1 MSLLR
6 VRSLADAEFLRQAG
20 LVMAA
25 ALEGTRGVHLGEAGV
40 ASLKMHTVD
49 PRRPQELHVLTGADA
64 GQVFYHRRRPGE
76 VIHLDVFHQLGA
88 VDHRAVARALARA
101 VDAWAATPGLPWP
114 RESPDRAPGRIL
126 DYVDVQTATGG
137 GRCTGSLKYGR
148 RASVRYAH
156 SNHVHIAARI
166 PREMMGLLLY
176 FVAAVEE
183 QVGLSG
189 LEIRRVEKVICDP
202 PAPPGSPDIDLSPYR
217 SLSDSLLREEIPGDR
232 ASPEVQASR
241 QLESALELAEELGG
255 VGDLQEALDALAGD
269 DGMRSL
275 AMKLAGSHRS
285 VSRFLDLLEQRG
297 LIRRDGWKVTLTPTG
312 MTLRQ
317 MVRERRREIELE
329 FRKLLRR
336 IPAPVPARARVNRRL
351 EGRPEQGR
359 GPAMRPEP
367 VEKGEWA
374 RELAVTETVVESVRR
389 GLLAPPPEAV
399 RPSRIV
405 LRPEDVRVWRHRPGN
420 PIDICLLIDAS
431 ASMAGRRL
439 RAAKFLAQHLVLAT
453 RDRVA
458 VLVFQ
463 ERQVETYVP
472 LCRSYC
478 RVEHGLSRISA
489 LGLTPM
495 AEGIMGALEYLRR
508 ARARNPVL
516 LLISDG
522 IPTVPKWTLDPLSD
536 ALDAAN
542 RIPAARVNFACI
554 GLEPNRAFLEGLCR
568 RANGHLYIVDE
579 LEKEALVAIAHAERR
594 RVRALTA

>member
-1 MSLLR
+1 
-6 VRSLADAEFLRQAG
+6 
-20 LVMAA
+20 MAA
-25 ALEGTRGVHLGEAGV
+25 ALEAGRGFHLGEAAV
-40 ASLKMHTVD
+40 ASLKVHTVD
-49 PRRPQELHVLTGADA
+49 PRRPQELHVLTGSDA
-64 GQVFYHRRRPGE
+64 GQVFYHRRRAGE

-101 VDAWAATPGLPWP
+101 VEAWSATPGLPWAKGW
-114 RESPDRAPGRIL
+114 PDRSPARVL

-156 SNHVHIAARI
+156 SNHVHIAALL
-166 PREMMGLLLY
+166 PREMMGLLLF

-183 QVGLSG
+183 QIMLGG

-202 PAPPGSPDIDLSPYR
+202 PASPDAPELDMSPYR
-217 SLSDSLLREEIPGDR
+217 SLSDSLLREDAPEGQ
-232 ASPEVQASR
+232 SPQVQANR
-241 QLESALELAEELGG
+241 RVEYALDLAEELGG
-255 VGDLQEALDALAGD
+255 VGDLQEALDALVTE
-269 DGMRSL
+269 DGMRAL
-275 AMKLAGSHRS
+275 VMKMANSHRS
-285 VSRFLDLLEQRG
+285 VSRFLDQLEQRG
-297 LIRRDGWKVTLTPTG
+297 LARRDGWKVSLTPAG
-312 MTLRQ
+312 LALRQ
-317 MVRERRREIELE
+317 MVRERRKELELE

-336 IPAPVPARARVNRRL
+336 IPAPAPAPARPNRRL
-351 EGRPEQGR
+351 EGRPVQGR
-359 GPAMRPEP
+359 GPAMRATPLE
-367 VEKGEWA
+367 EGEWA
-374 RELAVTETVVESVRR
+374 RELAVSETVVHSVCRR
-389 GLLAPPPEAV
+389 LLAPAPGTGAPRLALE
-399 RPSRIV
+399 PGD
-405 LRPEDVRVWRHRPGN
+405 LRVWRHRPGN

-463 ERQVETYVP
+463 ERQVQTYVP
-472 LCRSYC
+472 LCRSLG
-478 RVEHGLSRISA
+478 RVENGLSRIAA

-495 AEGIMGALEYLRR
+495 AEGIVGALDYLRR

-536 ALDAAN
+536 ALDAAS
-542 RIPAARVNFACI
+542 RIPQARVNFACI

-579 LEKEALVAIAHAERR
+579 LDREALVAIAHAERR
-594 RVRALTA
+594 RVRGLTV

>member
-1 MSLLR
+1 MSLTR
-6 VRSLADAEFLRQAG
+6 VRALADAEFLRQAG
-20 LVMAA
+20 LAIAA
-25 ALEGTRGVHLGEAGV
+25 ALEGARGVHLGEAAV
-40 ASLKMHTVD
+40 ASLKVHTVD

-64 GQVFYHRRRPGE
+64 GQVFYHRHRPGE

-114 RESPDRAPGRIL
+114 RELPDRSPGHIL

-166 PREMMGLLLY
+166 PREMMGLLLF

-189 LEIRRVEKVICDP
+189 LEIRKVEKVICDP
-202 PAPPGSPDIDLSPYR
+202 PSPPGSPEIDLSPYR
-217 SLSDSLLREEIPGDR
+217 SLSDSLLREEIARDR
-232 ASPEVQASR
+232 LSPEVQASR
-241 QLESALELAEELGG
+241 ELESALELAEELGG

-269 DGMRSL
+269 DGMRAL
-275 AMKLAGSHRS
+275 ALKLAGSHRS
-285 VSRFLDLLEQRG
+285 VSRFLDILEQRG
-297 LIRRDGWKVTLTPTG
+297 LARREGWKVHLTPAG
-312 MTLRQ
+312 MALRET
-317 MVRERRREIELE
+317 VRERRREIELE

-336 IPAPVPARARVNRRL
+336 IPAPTPASTRVNRRP
-351 EGRPEQGR
+351 EGRPVQGR
-359 GPAMRPEP
+359 GPAMRAGP

-374 RELAVTETVVESVRR
+374 RELAVTETVVESIRR
-389 GLLAPPPEAV
+389 QLLAPPATIGGN
-399 RPSRIV
+399 RIV
-405 LRPEDVRVWRHRPGN
+405 LQPEDVRVWRHRPGN

-495 AEGIMGALEYLRR
+495 AEGIVGALEYLRR

-568 RANGHLYIVDE
+568 RASGHLYIVDE

-594 RVRALTA
+594 RVRALTS